1 MTQSNF
7 ERCKLAIKAFEEK
20 RYEELKKD
28 IKKVEAFIEKLLTMS
43 CESISSKARVD
54 YPGLEMY

>member
-20 RYEELKKD
+20 RYAELKED
-28 IKKVEAFIEKLLTMS
+28 ISKVKAFIEKILTLALE
-43 CESISSKARVD
+43 CSSNTARTN
-54 YPGLEMY
+54 YSGLDMH